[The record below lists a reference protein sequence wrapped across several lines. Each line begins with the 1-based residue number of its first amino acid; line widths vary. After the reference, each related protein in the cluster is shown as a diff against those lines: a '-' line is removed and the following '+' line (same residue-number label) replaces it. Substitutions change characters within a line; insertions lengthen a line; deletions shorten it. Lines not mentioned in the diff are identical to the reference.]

1 MTRNAVPA
9 ASGIPGFAEMQF
21 SVLGSG
27 SRGNCVYIEE
37 GKTGIL
43 VDNGF
48 SGKEI
53 EARLRAIGRTLDNIR
68 AICTTHEH
76 NDHVSGI
83 GVISRRCKVPV
94 YANSGTIAR
103 AEKKIGI
110 PHSFVEFETGDALAI
125 RDLQV
130 RSFAIS
136 HDTADPVGFVI
147 SNGREYLGYCT
158 DTGKVSK
165 LMELRLARCHGL
177 ILEFNHNLEMLKNG
191 PYPLVLQQRVR
202 SSQGHLAN
210 EDAALF
216 LKNLIHPRLQVT
228 VLAHLSETNNT
239 PELARSA
246 AVPCF
251 PPGHAGEL
259 LIAEQDRA
267 IQLISL
273 SST

>member
-1 MTRNAVPA
+1 
-9 ASGIPGFAEMQF
+9 MQF

-27 SRGNCVYIEE
+27 SRGNSVYIEE

-43 VDNGF
+43 IDNGF
-48 SGKEI
+48 SGKELA
-53 EARLRAIGRTLDNIR
+53 ARLRAIGRTLEHIS
-68 AICTTHEH
+68 AICITHEH
-76 NDHVSGI
+76 NDHVLGA
-83 GVISRRCKVPV
+83 GVISRRCRASV
-94 YANSGTIAR
+94 YANAGTVAG
-103 AEKKIGI
+103 AEKKMGKA
-110 PHSFVEFETGDALAI
+110 HRLVEFATGDELAI
-125 RDLQV
+125 GDLQV

-147 SNGREYLGYCT
+147 SNGSEYLGYCT

-191 PYPLVLQQRVR
+191 PYPLALQQRVR
-202 SSQGHLAN
+202 SSQGHLNN

-216 LKNLIHPRLQVT
+216 LKNLIHPKLRVA

-246 AVPCF
+246 AASCL
-251 PPGHAGEL
+251 PPEHVIEL
-259 LIAEQDRA
+259 LIAGQSRA
-267 IQLISL
+267 TPLISL
-273 SST
+273 A